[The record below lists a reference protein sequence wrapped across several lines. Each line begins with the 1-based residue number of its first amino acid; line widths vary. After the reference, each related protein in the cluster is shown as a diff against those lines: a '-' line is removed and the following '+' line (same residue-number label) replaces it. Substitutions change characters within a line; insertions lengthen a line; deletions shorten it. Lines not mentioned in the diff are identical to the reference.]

1 MDSPH
6 PRFDPPL
13 YHAALAYYS
22 LPMDTRRVFV
32 KVDARTLACGTAA
45 DAARRNLPA
54 WVQVNEPAAG
64 FPLRKA
70 ANADIA
76 VVRTITLD
84 AEYAPEP
91 HRAHAIGLE
100 LAQDLEQ
107 AGLVA
112 PGLAVEDSGAGC
124 HLVLPIP
131 PIRTADHGGGDSVNA
146 AVALVVATDIKPRFA
161 QAAERHGLAGQ
172 IKLEAFDISRLFS
185 VPGMWRPGGLKPD
198 EAAYLRDGYVRRWL
212 PPYTAENPPRR
223 RESHELARRIIAA
236 TRLVQTENKAQDE
249 PTWRQAPVP
258 LDLRKRAA
266 QGRIKRVTLDLLDEA
281 GPAGYQSAS
290 EADAALAA
298 GLISAGLTTGEAY
311 VLLLGSVRGDDALK
325 RKGERHGE
333 TYLKRTVAHAA
344 GFVGPVVERPT
355 GLRVRYSTPA
365 QSRQALVREGRR

>member
-6 PRFDPPL
+6 PRFDPAL

-22 LPMDTRRVFV
+22 LPADTRRVFV

-45 DAARRNLPA
+45 DAARRNLAA

-64 FPLRKA
+64 YPLKKA
-70 ANADIA
+70 ANQDIA
-76 VVRTITLD
+76 VVGTITLD
-84 AEYAPEP
+84 AEYASEP
-91 HRAHAIGLE
+91 HRAHAVGLD
-100 LAQDLEQ
+100 LAHDMEE
-107 AGLVA
+107 AGLAA
-112 PGLAVEDSGAGC
+112 PGLAVEDSGAGF
-124 HLVLPIP
+124 HIVLPIT
-131 PIRTADHGGGDSVNA
+131 PIRTADYGGGDSVNA

-161 QAAERHGLAGQ
+161 QAAERHGLGSH
-172 IKLEAFDISRLFS
+172 IKLDAFDISRIFS

-212 PPYTAENPPRR
+212 PPYTADNPPER
-223 RESHELARRIIAA
+223 RESHELARRIVAA
-236 TRLVQTENKAQDE
+236 TRLVQAENKAQAE
-249 PTWRQAPVP
+249 PTWSQAPGP
-258 LDLRKRAA
+258 LDLRERAA
-266 QGRIKRVTLDLLDEA
+266 QGRIKRTTLDLLDEA

-311 VLLLGSVRGDDALK
+311 ILLLGSTRGDDAVT

-344 GFVGPVVERPT
+344 AFVGPVTVRMS
-355 GLRVRYSTPA
+355 GLRMRDTTPA
-365 QSRQALVREGRR
+365 QARQALAQEGRR